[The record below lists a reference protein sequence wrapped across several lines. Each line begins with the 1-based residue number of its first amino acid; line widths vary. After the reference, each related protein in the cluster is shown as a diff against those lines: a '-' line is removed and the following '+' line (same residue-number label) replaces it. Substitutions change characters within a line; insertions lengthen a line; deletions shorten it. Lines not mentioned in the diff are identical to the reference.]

1 MYLYIIR
8 DKYTKILIMK
18 KYVVTLI
25 AILMVFFS
33 GCDIA
38 SYFQHK
44 YYKKSYHP
52 KEIVESEVSLSVP
65 KEYQIL
71 DAPCISYEKG
81 YCHSTSL
88 QMVSARFGVT
98 KNIHYYNWIMGFTYS
113 AFFNNYAGITSF
125 WPINDP
131 ELGLEQG
138 CPHVG
143 LKRTYYTS
151 SDKNIYIKAIK
162 SYISKAY
169 PVRVAVNSAT
179 LYKRDGFYG
188 HSIILIGYNKDSVH
202 YYETGGQNRNLLNYT
217 GEKTDWNTLMKSV
230 ESISVYFN
238 YPWKYSLNI
247 FEQISSKEDIKDILR
262 YNGKSLQGNKY
273 GPVSTG
279 SKAIKALAI
288 YISKHEISE
297 RGWEHLKLVTDIGR
311 YSRIDNADF
320 INLHFPANNNMQVAA
335 LELRRSGENFE
346 EILSLLK
353 NKENNKAIIIE
364 LLISSSNLEN
374 EAGKILIDFS
384 KQNSHN

>member
-1 MYLYIIR
+1 
-8 DKYTKILIMK
+8 MK

-25 AILMVFFS
+25 AILIVFFS

-52 KEIVESEVSLSVP
+52 KEIVESEISLSVP
-65 KEYQIL
+65 NEYQIL
-71 DAPCISYEKG
+71 DVPCISYEKG
-81 YCHSTSL
+81 YCHSTCL
-88 QMVSARFGVT
+88 QMISTRFGVT

-162 SYISKAY
+162 NYISKGY

-188 HSIILIGYNKDSVH
+188 HSVILIGYNKDSVH

-217 GEKTDWNTLMKSV
+217 GEKTDWNTMMKSV

-247 FEQISSKEDIKDILR
+247 FEQISSKEDIK
-262 YNGKSLQGNKY
+262 
-273 GPVSTG
+273 
-279 SKAIKALAI
+279 
-288 YISKHEISE
+288 
-297 RGWEHLKLVTDIGR
+297 LVTDIGR

-320 INLHFPANNNMQVAA
+320 INLNFPANNNMQVAA
-335 LELRRSGENFE
+335 RELRRSGENFE

-374 EAGKILIDFS
+374 EAGKILIDFP
-384 KQNSHN
+384 KQNSYN